1 MTIEP
6 DAASF
11 NDSRQPYSEDIEMKD
26 NDRTRPKA
34 PEAPRIFALVVGIDK
49 YKYKSKGFHDLTG
62 CKNDGKRFINFLT
75 EVLGVPLS
83 QIVFLADEEATRQEI
98 DIQRND
104 AIIFFFAGH
113 GSRFAAPQG
122 WLTDSKK
129 IETLCSHD
137 YGPIG
142 VDGKWILG
150 ITDREID
157 TLMRRLAFEKGDNIG
172 GLARAE
178 ENTRLRVRSLPPPP
192 DLAPADLDREIW
204 SSLPEPCARAAH
216 TVIQTGFQY
225 KAMAS
230 HVLLA
235 ACRPDEFASEDPDA
249 KDAPGGLFTTALIE
263 GLRCSTLHDTSYN
276 RLFETLDL
284 KHDGQHPQC
293 EGTNRDRLLFSVNTL
308 RNGRTTAKV
317 SKRGNKLWVSA
328 GSIHGIVDDATF
340 AVTTSTQ
347 NLVLKAKEVLAFETL
362 LEGSNHNIINAEA
375 FVLSGH
381 HPTLRVH
388 SSSYHSSTH
397 LTVVPA
403 NEPVDIALHQ
413 NDSGKWVLERFD
425 PLIRGYADHSI
436 QVDADARQMEDILEA
451 VANFNFYLY
460 RSDGAAASHSG
471 KVNIRLKRLE
481 ETWGEYGPVG
491 DDLLEV
497 PTSSRSGVDVR
508 EATITDLGP
517 RYGFTLENYSEVDLF
532 PYLFYFDPSDYSVQA
547 WYIPPSSTMLAPLK
561 RRNPDGTPSLLAV
574 GYGGFGTDP
583 IEFYLPPEC
592 QTDSGFLK
600 VFLTTTYADM
610 TNVAQPPIS
619 EVSSSRLFNLK
630 FPWSVK
636 DAWTCETFVL
646 TCKEA

>member
-1 MTIEP
+1 MTIEQ
-6 DAASF
+6 DIITNHLEAS
-11 NDSRQPYSEDIEMKD
+11 
-26 NDRTRPKA
+26 
-34 PEAPRIFALVVGIDK
+34 EAPRIFSLVVGIDK
-49 YKYKSKGFHDLTG
+49 YEYKSEGFGDLTG
-62 CKNDGKRFINFLT
+62 CKNDGKRFVNFLT
-75 EVLGVPLS
+75 EVLSVPLS

-98 DIQRND
+98 VNQFNQFLIENEDIQRND

-113 GSRFAAPQG
+113 GSQLVAPQG
-122 WLTDSKK
+122 WLTDSNK

-137 YGPIG
+137 YRTTGD
-142 VDGKWILG
+142 DGKEILG
-150 ITDREID
+150 ISDRAID
-157 TLMRRLAFEKGDNIG
+157 ALMRRLAFEKGDNIVAIFDCCHSG
-172 GLARAE
+172 GLSRSE
-178 ENTRLRVRSLPPPP
+178 ENTRLRTRSLPPPP
-192 DLAPADLDREIW
+192 DPAPADLDREIW

-230 HVLLA
+230 HILLA
-235 ACRPDEFASEDPDA
+235 ACRPGEAALEDPDA
-249 KDAPGGLFTTALIE
+249 KNAPGGLFTTALIE
-263 GLRCSTLHDTSYN
+263 GLRRSTLHDTSYN

-284 KHDGQHPQC
+284 KHNGQHPQC

-317 SKRGNKLWVSA
+317 SERGNKLWVSA
-328 GSIHGIVDDATF
+328 GSIHGIVDGAAFT
-340 AVTTSTQ
+340 VVTSTQ
-347 NLVLKAKEVLAFETL
+347 RLVLKAKKVRAFETM
-362 LEGSNHNIINAEA
+362 LEGRNHKITNAEA
-375 FVLSGH
+375 FVSNGH

-397 LTVVPA
+397 LTIVPA
-403 NEPVDIALHQ
+403 NEPADIDLHQ
-413 NDSGKWVLERFD
+413 DGLGKWVLKRFD

-436 QVDADARQMEDILEA
+436 QVDADARRMEGILEA

-471 KVNIRLKRLE
+471 KVNIQLKRIE
-481 ETWGEYGPVG
+481 ETQGEYGPVG

-497 PTSSRSGVDVR
+497 PTSSRSGVELR

-517 RYGFTLENYSEVDLF
+517 RYGFTLENHSEVDLF

-547 WYIPPSSTMLAPLK
+547 WYTPPSSTMLAPLK
-561 RRNPDGTPSLLAV
+561 RRNPDGAPSLLAV

-583 IEFYLPPEC
+583 IEFYLPPGC

-600 VFLTTTYADM
+600 VFLATTHADM
-610 TNVAQPPIS
+610 ANVAQPPID
-619 EVSSSRLFNLK
+619 EISSSRVFTGK
-630 FPWSVK
+630 YPAKGV
-636 DAWTCETFVL
+636 WTCETFVL